1 MGGAVLK
8 QVSFA
13 NYLSRPGICERD
25 HGCIR
30 CQIQEGNSSGP
41 RNVVRRC
48 AALPSTLHRH
58 ESRENLRKMP
68 ERGGAERQWLR
79 SEGAGFEEHQE
90 TRRPSWLLIG
100 KTGCEVNSSDKFKGR
115 RVSQMNRA
123 PSGKPD
129 C

>member
-30 CQIQEGNSSGP
+30 CQIQEGISRGP

-79 SEGAGFEEHQE
+79 GEAPALKNIEKCAGHAGC
-90 TRRPSWLLIG
+90 LLVRLCAMLTALTNL
-100 KTGCEVNSSDKFKGR
+100 KVAACLR
-115 RVSQMNRA
+115 
-123 PSGKPD
+123 
-129 C
+129 